1 MRSRRSAVVTGASR
15 GLGAVIELVDPA
27 IRYTAA
33 KAAQNGL
40 TRVWAQELGPD
51 GITVNLVAPGWIPV
65 ERHADA
71 DPTDYRAEVPIG
83 RMGTPDDV
91 AQLVTYL
98 ASDAASF
105 VTDQRITVNDGHTV
119 T

>member
-51 GITVNLVAPGWIPV
+51 GITVNLVATPPAWSPV
-65 ERHADA
+65 SASPSMA
-71 DPTDYRAEVPIG
+71 A
-83 RMGTPDDV
+83 TP
-91 AQLVTYL
+91 
-98 ASDAASF
+98 
-105 VTDQRITVNDGHTV
+105 
-119 T
+119 